1 MLGDRLVEGI
11 YCENTEQ
18 VIWVF
23 VLLLSCVLS
32 YSRKK
37 KLPKITKGKKK
48 KPTKGVSS
56 WQLVNGSVLW
66 DTCLAGRLLGAVRL
80 QLLTNA
86 NNC

>member
-48 KPTKGVSS
+48 PTKGVSS

>member
-11 YCENTEQ
+11 HCENTEQ

-32 YSRKK
+32 YCRKK
-37 KLPKITKGKKK
+37 KLPKITKGEKKT
-48 KPTKGVSS
+48 TKGVSS